1 MNDTMPEWR
10 LSAGLTD
17 YADALAKMESRV
29 ADIRDGTAGELL
41 WLVEHP
47 PLYTAGTS
55 ARPEELLQPGRL
67 PVFQIGRGGRY
78 TYHGPGQ
85 RVVYVMLDLS
95 KRGQDLRCFVA
106 SLEQWVID
114 ALGEFGIKAVLVPG
128 KVGVWV
134 ESDEGAAKIAA
145 IGVRVRRWISYHGLS
160 VNIDPDMENYQG
172 IQPCGLQDPV
182 TSLRRLGLSAS
193 MADFDAAL
201 HRHMPAML
209 ARLHKHCP

>member
-10 LSAGLTD
+10 LSNGLTD
-17 YADALAKMESRV
+17 YADALVTMESRV

-114 ALGEFGIKAVLVPG
+114 ALGEFGIKAGLVPG

-160 VNIDPDMENYQG
+160 VNIDPDMENYLG

-182 TSLRRLGLSAS
+182 TSLHRLGLSAS

-201 HRHMPAML
+201 HRHMPTML